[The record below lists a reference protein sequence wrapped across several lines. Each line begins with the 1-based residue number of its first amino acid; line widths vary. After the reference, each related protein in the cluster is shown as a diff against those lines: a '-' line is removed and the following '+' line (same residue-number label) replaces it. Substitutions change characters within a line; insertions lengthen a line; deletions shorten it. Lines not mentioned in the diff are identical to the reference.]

1 MQQNGKAKDFLLSL
15 RERGNIRERTFFLFL
30 RNTFFHYLL
39 FIYIFKITFITM
51 TQLQLLSIIPLFA
64 IDNLSTVY
72 LRYYFAITLLNI
84 FSYAYVFL
92 KFYKVLCYSRLTVEW
107 LPMMNPY
114 SWPFSVFHILTAP
127 YFKFWSFMLPA
138 IKLEKSSLEISS
150 IIALEALSASLF
162 LCVRCVNYLVI
173 ILEQAEET
181 LSMVPLS

>member
-1 MQQNGKAKDFLLSL
+1 
-15 RERGNIRERTFFLFL
+15 
-30 RNTFFHYLL
+30 
-39 FIYIFKITFITM
+39 M
-51 TQLQLLSIIPLFA
+51 TQLQFLNIIPLFA
-64 IDNLSTVY
+64 IDNMATIY

-173 ILEQAEET
+173 VLEQAEET
-181 LSMVPLS
+181 LSMLPLSYHLCLFLRTVKSKIKKFDWPYLS

>member
-1 MQQNGKAKDFLLSL
+1 
-15 RERGNIRERTFFLFL
+15 
-30 RNTFFHYLL
+30 
-39 FIYIFKITFITM
+39 M
-51 TQLQLLSIIPLFA
+51 TQLHFLNIIPLLA
-64 IDNLSTVY
+64 MDSISTVY

-107 LPMMNPY
+107 LPMMNAY

-173 ILEQAEET
+173 VLEQAEET

>member
-51 TQLQLLSIIPLFA
+51 TQLQLLNIIPLFA

-84 FSYAYVFL
+84 FSYAYVF
-92 KFYKVLCYSRLTVEW
+92 
-107 LPMMNPY
+107 
-114 SWPFSVFHILTAP
+114 
-127 YFKFWSFMLPA
+127 
-138 IKLEKSSLEISS
+138 
-150 IIALEALSASLF
+150 
-162 LCVRCVNYLVI
+162 
-173 ILEQAEET
+173 
-181 LSMVPLS
+181 